1 MKKVFFITI
10 NLSIKIKKVFFTTI
24 RRDLQKL
31 IKRATTYMNL
41 KGDKEKTNKKVV
53 LDSRE
58 RHISINH

>member
-31 IKRATTYMNL
+31 IKRATT
-41 KGDKEKTNKKVV
+41 
-53 LDSRE
+53 
-58 RHISINH
+58 